1 MELSLKK
8 NLKLDILIFI
18 SYIFIFLLVFRFHF
32 VGFGD
37 FYNHAGYDT
46 DGTLHFAWWKAFAHV
61 NDLNPKMMSYL
72 GYPYGYDITYIP
84 HSSFFYDIAIFLFQE
99 SNLNM
104 KVLIGAFELL
114 TFISYPIAGLF
125 MYKVNYLIT
134 KDKLAAFVS
143 SFIFLFSAYMLATSH
158 AYMSLNYI
166 FVIPM
171 IIFFTFKFIEESK
184 YIYLFVLT
192 LSIAVSFGINPYHTF
207 YVSLAAFFIIVFHRV
222 TLKQIFIFVFLTI
235 VLLVL
240 VNFEFISN
248 TIYLITGSTAE
259 KALRVINPMNELIPY
274 TRVFM
279 PAPDSFLLGSFSQH
293 LYGNYIGL
301 FSFFLLLISMLKMK
315 YLSIN
320 DKKVMIIVTTV
331 FILTIA
337 LMVQDSLL
345 IPLHKLYFSLFGTFR
360 SVSRFILISSALAS
374 IIIAI
379 GLKYY
384 FHNFKTVVKIIISI
398 FIIGIVFLDGWCTNG
413 IFKIR
418 TNMTELDEVYKVVRE
433 DKNINNVAYFPLE
446 LYSGAKAGIPPN
458 DVYVAQMFHQKK
470 LYNGVDPQNKKAM
483 TEYFLNKDVYNP
495 FLVDNLKNINIDTI
509 FIDLRRLKQFDKS
522 LFEKINKNKIEY
534 FTTVKNEH
542 KTEHMY
548 WLNDN
553 TLTNLPQNILVYKIL
568 KLDKK

>member
-1 MELSLKK
+1 MDSYLKE
-8 NLKLDILIFI
+8 NLKNDFYIFI
-18 SYIFIFLLVFRFHF
+18 FYIFIFLLVFRFHF

-37 FYNHAGYDT
+37 FYNHSGYDT
-46 DGTLHFAWWKAFAHV
+46 DGTLHFAWWKAFASV
-61 NDLNPKMMSYL
+61 NELNPKLMSYL

-84 HSSFFYDIAIFLFQE
+84 HSSFFYDIAIFIFAK

-104 KVLIGAFELL
+104 KVLIGTFELL

-125 MYKVNYLIT
+125 MYKINHHLT
-134 KDKLAAFVS
+134 KDKLVSFVA

-184 YIYLFVLT
+184 YIYLFALT

-207 YVSLAAFFIIVFHRV
+207 YVSLVSFFIILFNRV
-222 TLKQIFIFVFLTI
+222 SLTKILIFILLTL
-235 VLLVL
+235 VLLVF

-248 TIYLITGSTAE
+248 TIYLIIGSEEE

-274 TRVFM
+274 NRIFI
-279 PAPDSFLLGSFSQH
+279 PSPDSFLFGSFSQH

-301 FSFFLLLISMLKMK
+301 FSFLFILLSMLKMK
-315 YLSIN
+315 YYSIS
-320 DKKVMIIVTTV
+320 DKKHILILTAV
-331 FILTIA
+331 FILTIT

-345 IPLHKLYFSLFGTFR
+345 IPLHKIYFSLFGTFR
-360 SVSRFILISSALAS
+360 SVSRFILVSSALAS
-374 IIIAI
+374 IIVAI

-384 FHNFKTVVKIIISI
+384 FHNFKIIVKVTISI
-398 FIIGIVFLDGWCTNG
+398 LIIVLVFLDGWCTNG

-418 TNMTELDEVYKVVRE
+418 TNMTELENVYKKVKE
-433 DKNINNVAYFPLE
+433 DKNINNVAYFPLD
-446 LYSGAKAGIPPN
+446 LYSGDKAGIPPN
-458 DVYVAQMFHQKK
+458 DVYVAQMFHHKK
-470 LYNGVDPQNKKAM
+470 LYNGVDPQNKKAI
-483 TEYFLNKDVYNP
+483 TEYFLNKDIYDSA
-495 FLVDNLKNINIDTI
+495 LVNNLHKLGVDTI
-509 FIDLRRLKQFDKS
+509 FIDLRRLKKFDKS
-522 LFEKINKNKIEY
+522 LFENINKNKIKY
-534 FTTVKNEH
+534 FTTIKNEY
-542 KTEHMY
+542 KVEQMY
-548 WLNDN
+548 WLNVN